1 MAKSKA
7 DIQAQI
13 EKLQAEMAAMNDKKK
28 ELFSKALFT
37 EDFVNDIAE
46 LSDSDL
52 KTLAMQ
58 VQESTKKFVEVAL
71 REAKKVAESE

>member
-13 EKLQAEMAAMNDKKK
+13 EKLQAEMAVMNNKKK

-52 KTLAMQ
+52 KILAMQ

>member
-1 MAKSKA
+1 
-7 DIQAQI
+7 
-13 EKLQAEMAAMNDKKK
+13 MNNKKK

-71 REAKKVAESE
+71 REAKKAAESE

>member
-71 REAKKVAESE
+71 REAKKVADAE

>member
-46 LSDSDL
+46 LSDADL
-52 KTLAMQ
+52 KTLAAK
-58 VQESTKKFVEVAL
+58 VQESTKKFVEVAQ
-71 REAKKVAESE
+71 REAKKAVEAE